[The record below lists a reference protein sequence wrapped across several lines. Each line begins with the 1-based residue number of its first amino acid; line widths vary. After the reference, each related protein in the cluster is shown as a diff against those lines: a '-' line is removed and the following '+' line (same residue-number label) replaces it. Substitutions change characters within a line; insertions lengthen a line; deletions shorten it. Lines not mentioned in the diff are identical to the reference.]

1 MSLAGGEWG
10 LRDYGEEANVV
21 WGGDPDCEHEWVIET
36 TKHDNLRP
44 SKVSEKTVVGSNKEL
59 RFRTGEKVGNALCVR
74 CGAYYGQLGL
84 EPNPFLYIE
93 HLIMIFREA
102 KRVLKPHGNCFVV
115 IDDSYIGSHQGY
127 GAKKKSETGFQWVGD
142 GYYAS
147 SKQKPPTATFKGA
160 PRKSMALIPELF
172 AIRMVYDLGFIL
184 RNKIIWAKKIH
195 IYKERKT
202 IGNAMPESTKDR
214 LAHTWEYIYHFVKE
228 PKYYYDLDSVRVQH
242 KTGAVIRLRD
252 KSKEPY
258 NQSYPGGAFSPG
270 ARPEGH
276 PLGANPGDVLQTNTE
291 PFPEAHFSVF
301 PASLVEFLI
310 KVGCPQ
316 EICKK
321 CGKPRERIVE
331 RGEFVRTG
339 GKRVKDTPAVSEQ
352 QKREGTGYHQLFMV
366 GWTDCGCGAGWE
378 SSVVLDP
385 FLGSGTTALVALKL
399 GRRFVGVEINYDYC
413 LMALRRIEPYLKQR
427 KLEEFS

>member
-1 MSLAGGEWG
+1 
-10 LRDYGEEANVV
+10 
-21 WGGDPDCEHEWVIET
+21 
-36 TKHDNLRP
+36 LRP
-44 SKVSEKTVVGSNKEL
+44 SKVSEKTIVGSNKEL

-84 EPNPFLYIE
+84 EPDPFLYIE
-93 HLIMIFREA
+93 HLIMIFREV

-115 IDDSYIGSHQGY
+115 IDDTYSGSGKGY
-127 GAKKKSETGFQWVGD
+127 GSIDPKYPKARDTRNVIR
-142 GYYAS
+142 
-147 SKQKPPTATFKGA
+147 PNRFKIDI
-160 PRKSMALIPELF
+160 PNKCLCLVPELF

-195 IYKERKT
+195 IYRERKT
-202 IGNAMPESTKDR
+202 IGNAMPESVKDR
-214 LAHTWEYIYHFVKE
+214 LTHTWEYIYHFVKE

-242 KTGAVIRLRD
+242 KTDAVIRLRD

-276 PLGANPGDVLQTNTE
+276 PLGANPGDILQINTE

-310 KVGCPQ
+310 KVGSPQ

-321 CGKPRERIVE
+321 CGKPRERIVAKKYIQFE
-331 RGEFVRTG
+331 RPTQR
-339 GKRVKDTPAVSEQ
+339 KYIQ
-352 QKREGTGYHQLFMV
+352 MV
-366 GWTDCGCGAGWE
+366 EHSSTSILKTRSLPLTYMEGWTDCGCSAGWE
-378 SSVVLDP
+378 SGVVLDP

-399 GRRFVGVEINYDYC
+399 GRRFVGIEINYNYC